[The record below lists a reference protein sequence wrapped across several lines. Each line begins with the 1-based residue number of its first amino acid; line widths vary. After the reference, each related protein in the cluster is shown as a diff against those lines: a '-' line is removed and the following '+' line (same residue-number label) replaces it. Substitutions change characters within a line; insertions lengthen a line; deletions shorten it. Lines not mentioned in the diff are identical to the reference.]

1 MSTETTTT
9 PTTAETD
16 TRHERVRKIG
26 TVVSDKMEK
35 SITVVVERRVRH
47 PKYLKFISRRS
58 KFMAHDERGEAGI
71 GDLVEIVETR
81 PMSARKRWRLVR
93 VIEKAR

>member
-1 MSTETTTT
+1 MSSETTN
-9 PTTAETD
+9 TTATED
-16 TRHERVRKIG
+16 KRHERFRKIG

-47 PKYLKFISRRS
+47 PKYHKFISRRS

-71 GDLVEIVETR
+71 GDKVEIVETR

>member
-1 MSTETTTT
+1 MSTESTTTT
-9 PTTAETD
+9 APAED
-16 TRHERVRKIG
+16 ARHERVRKIG

-47 PKYLKFISRRS
+47 PKYHKFISRRS